1 VSGRRT
7 RGDASNAGDA
17 AMTQALDRRALLGG
31 ASAAAVMALLRSSYA
46 ASLAPAGAAGG
57 ATRLP
62 GGLDAAS
69 KRAFSA
75 NQTITTLVQD
85 RLYRVGCVVRA
96 ERLSW
101 LPADLDG
108 YEPLNAYVVTDPDH
122 CVFVEPGMRIL
133 LPALQSAIETLVGNR
148 KVWVNFTRNEADCI
162 GNMGYL
168 FGTCPDPTLLFG
180 GAGGILEW
188 INDPAVSILEVRD
201 FLGRI
206 PIVEAKNGTAREL
219 GALRFRWMDAGF
231 KQMLITQWA
240 FEASTGCLF
249 TSDAMGYRHL
259 AQVDAPP
266 VVEDTRHL
274 LAVETVTA
282 EIAQRMNWM
291 RESDYPEVIE
301 RFESVFRDHDVQM
314 IAPIHGCV
322 LRGRDVVAAHVR
334 LVSKALR
341 AASKVADSERMR
353 YA

>member
-1 VSGRRT
+1 
-7 RGDASNAGDA
+7 
-17 AMTQALDRRALLGG
+17 MTEDLDRRTLLGG
-31 ASAAAVMALLRSSYA
+31 ASAAAIMALLRSSYA
-46 ASLAPAGAAGG
+46 ASLPSEAAPGG

-69 KRAFSA
+69 KRAFAA
-75 NQTITTLVQD
+75 NQTLTTLVPG
-85 RLYRVGCVVRA
+85 RLYRAGCVVRA

-108 YEPLNAYVVTDPDH
+108 YEPLNAYVLTDPDH
-122 CVFVEPGMRIL
+122 CVFVEPGMPIL
-133 LPALQSAIETLVGNR
+133 LPALKSAIETLVGDR

-162 GNMGYL
+162 GNMGYV

-206 PIVEAKNGTAREL
+206 PIVEAKNDTARDI
-219 GALRFRWMDAGF
+219 GALRLRWMDAGF

-240 FEASTGCLF
+240 YEAGSGCLF

-259 AQVDAPP
+259 AHVDAPP
-266 VVEDTRHL
+266 VIESTRNL
-274 LAVETVTA
+274 PAVEAVTA

-291 RESDYPEVIE
+291 READYPQLIE

-322 LRGRDVVAAHVR
+322 LKGREVVAAHVR

-341 AASKVADSERMR
+341 AASKVADAERMR
-353 YA
+353 YV

>member
-1 VSGRRT
+1 
-7 RGDASNAGDA
+7 
-17 AMTQALDRRALLGG
+17 MTEDLDRRTLLGG
-31 ASAAAVMALLRSSYA
+31 ASAAAIMALLRSTHA
-46 ASLAPAGAAGG
+46 ASLPPAGTPGG
-57 ATRLP
+57 AARLP

-69 KRAFSA
+69 TRAFSA
-75 NQTITTLVQD
+75 NQTITTLVPD

-108 YEPLNAYVVTDPDH
+108 YEPLNAYVVTDPGN
-122 CVFVEPGMRIL
+122 CVFVEPGMPIL
-133 LPALQSAIETLVGNR
+133 LPALKSAIDTLVGDR

-180 GAGGILEW
+180 GVGGILEW

-206 PIVEAKNGTAREL
+206 PIVDAKNGSSRDI
-219 GALRFRWMDAGF
+219 GALRFGWLEAAY

-240 FEASTGCLF
+240 YEATTGCLF

-259 AQVDAPP
+259 SSVDAPP
-266 VVEDTRHL
+266 VVDSARGL
-274 LAVETVTA
+274 PAVEAVTA

-291 RESDYPEVIE
+291 RESDYPGLIE
-301 RFESVFRDHDVQM
+301 RFEAVFRERDVRM

-322 LRGRDVVAAHVR
+322 IRGREAVAAHVR

-341 AASKVADSERMR
+341 AAARVVDAERAR
-353 YA
+353 YV